1 MTIIRFITAV
11 TALAAVGQLSAAIHF
26 SGTDFEPVV
35 DYPDKNTG
43 LEAIYVLHSADGV
56 TMHYSAQKSNVVW
69 YRYSNLGGGYAE
81 EISGVSHDGNDW
93 YIPVQGDMGY
103 IIDDGDTRT
112 CVWVVDYASH
122 PMRLEGISI
131 PSEQDCDNTTVNL
144 SGEGDA
150 IHYYTING
158 QQRTLSRGIE
168 IAYDSQVWDDSSAT
182 FAQEPMT
189 KTIDALTSTVLISPA
204 VYCRTYFN
212 VTADRFL
219 SAWGMAQHAQSEAF
233 IPNAVAVN
241 TEAEQEVNDDPDY
254 KSNQISAGTSGLG
267 GSAPAEITF
276 RSFCTDAVIHFE
288 WQMSEDPEFENIDYR
303 FTDRDLDYTFM
314 NEGTFYVRFV
324 GSNSDGSC
332 EQYGDTYTVS
342 IGTSE
347 LKCPNAF
354 SPGASE
360 GVNDEW
366 KVSYRS
372 IIDFECWIFDRYG
385 NEICHFTDPDQG
397 WDGKRGGKL
406 VKPGVYFYVVQ
417 ATGADGKKYKKSGDI
432 NILRYKTYGN
442 SQTVE

>member
-1 MTIIRFITAV
+1 
-11 TALAAVGQLSAAIHF
+11 
-26 SGTDFEPVV
+26 
-35 DYPDKNTG
+35 
-43 LEAIYVLHSADGV
+43 
-56 TMHYSAQKSNVVW
+56 
-69 YRYSNLGGGYAE
+69 
-81 EISGVSHDGNDW
+81 
-93 YIPVQGDMGY
+93 
-103 IIDDGDTRT
+103 
-112 CVWVVDYASH
+112 
-122 PMRLEGISI
+122 
-131 PSEQDCDNTTVNL
+131 
-144 SGEGDA
+144 
-150 IHYYTING
+150 
-158 QQRTLSRGIE
+158 
-168 IAYDSQVWDDSSAT
+168 
-182 FAQEPMT
+182 
-189 KTIDALTSTVLISPA
+189 
-204 VYCRTYFN
+204 
-212 VTADRFL
+212 
-219 SAWGMAQHAQSEAF
+219 
-233 IPNAVAVN
+233 
-241 TEAEQEVNDDPDY
+241 
-254 KSNQISAGTSGLG
+254 
-267 GSAPAEITF
+267 
-276 RSFCTDAVIHFE
+276 
-288 WQMSEDPEFENIDYR
+288 MSEDPEFENIDYR

-314 NEGTFYVRFV
+314 NEGTFYVRFI

-342 IGTSE
+342 IGSSE